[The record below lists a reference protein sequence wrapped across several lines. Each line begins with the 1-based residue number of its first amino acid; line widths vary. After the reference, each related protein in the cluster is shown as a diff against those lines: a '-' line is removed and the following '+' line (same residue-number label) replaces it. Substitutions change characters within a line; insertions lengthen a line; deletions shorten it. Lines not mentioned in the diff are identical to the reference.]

1 MEFKPQL
8 QHQEEH
14 KHHHQTMALSTA
26 AKRAVVLSK
35 HFPLNLTVQL
45 PNLDESIHIETNT
58 SLKIKQL
65 KELIK
70 VKPD

>member
-1 MEFKPQL
+1 MV
-8 QHQEEH
+8 
-14 KHHHQTMALSTA
+14 
-26 AKRAVVLSK
+26 RRK

-45 PNLDESIHIETNT
+45 PNVDEPIHIETNT

-70 VKPD
+70 VKSPIEAQLAEVSIDRL